1 MRPGTRNAP
10 GLISIEVF
18 GPKWLELVNTALTF

>member
-1 MRPGTRNAP
+1 MRPRTRNAL
-10 GLISIEVF
+10 GLISIEAF